1 VEYSYGAYNKFDEN
15 EQYIRITEGCPNN
28 CPYCYEPTEIK
39 VFEIPEIV
47 RNDVKIMDMNILCK
61 GEALSIINHLGSQ
74 KVNNRVVYY
83 QLICGVDWRFLT
95 QDLADALHKNRFK
108 KIRLAW
114 DYDVRCGV
122 AAVLLHDA
130 IATSTEEPKD
140 AE

>member
-1 VEYSYGAYNKFDEN
+1 LNDVNKTGGMVEYSYGAYNKFDEN

-83 QLICGVDWRFLT
+83 QLICGVDWRFSHTRSCRCFT
-95 QDLADALHKNRFK
+95 QEQ
-108 KIRLAW
+108 I
-114 DYDVRCGV
+114 
-122 AAVLLHDA
+122 
-130 IATSTEEPKD
+130 
-140 AE
+140 